1 MLEII
6 IIGIV
11 SFAAA
16 VVYAT
21 FAEWV
26 IHGSF
31 MHRPLAKFTHFYHGH
46 VEVHHGIYGSDSSY
60 LVGDRPRV
68 EIKLAWWAMPFPV
81 AAHIPVLVAIAIIFS
96 LPAAVGIFIALTL
109 YQASYEYLDY
119 CFHVPNNRWFEG
131 MRWFMFLNEHHIQHH
146 QRPNKNLN
154 IVLPIADF
162 MLRTRVKPNEPLKA
176 LLNR

>member
-16 VVYAT
+16 LVYAT

-81 AAHIPVLVAIAIIFS
+81 AAHMPVLVAIAIIFS
-96 LPAAVGIFIALTL
+96 LPVAVGVFIALTL
-109 YQASYEYLDY
+109 YQASYEYLHY

-131 MRWFMFLNEHHIQHH
+131 MPCFMFLNAHHIKHH
-146 QRPNKNLN
+146 QQ
-154 IVLPIADF
+154 
-162 MLRTRVKPNEPLKA
+162 
-176 LLNR
+176 LL

>member
-6 IIGIV
+6 IIGVV
-11 SFAAA
+11 SFAVA
-16 VVYAT
+16 VIYAT

-26 IHGSF
+26 IHGRL
-31 MHRPLAKFTHFYHGH
+31 MHRPLARVRHFYHGH
-46 VEVHHGIYGSDSSY
+46 VEVHHGIYGSDSTY

-81 AAHIPVLVAIAIIFS
+81 AAHMPVLVAIAIIFS
-96 LPAAVGIFIALTL
+96 LPVAASVFIALTL
-109 YQASYEYLDY
+109 YQASYEYLHY

-146 QRPNKNLN
+146 QQPNKNLN
-154 IVLPIADF
+154 IVLPLADF
-162 MLRTRVKPNEPLKA
+162 LLRTRVKPNEPLKA
-176 LLNR
+176 LLKW